1 MTVIDVNIVKLVLLL
16 SKNAKK
22 ESYLEHN
29 GKLNNAYRSNR
40 NLEKYRENA
49 GNFEIYSVQHQI
61 NKLSGQPARWKFDN
75 LKMEIHD
82 NKSIYQK
89 NKKNEELRKSAL
101 TFPWR
106 KFQVS
111 VL

>member
-61 NKLSGQPARWKFDN
+61 NKLSGQPARENFDN
-75 LKMEIHD
+75 LKNGNLRQEV
-82 NKSIYQK
+82 KLSK
-89 NKKNEELRKSAL
+89 N
-101 TFPWR
+101 
-106 KFQVS
+106 
-111 VL
+111 